1 MSSSFFKYIALP
13 LIIVCCATN
22 TQNRIP
28 DVAERKAIRE
38 LSAKDLD
45 KKTQQFEEEE
55 KTTYEAY
62 LARYLFAM
70 SLLASAPEQ
79 ACGEFQ
85 QLINDNFW
93 AKELAQIRAHQICS
107 QETLIFQQGEIEALK
122 QKPWYR
128 AEFLKTAYQ
137 KSLSKKNELDEMRY
151 GFEMAQFG
159 GRRKDRVKLVQRS
172 VQLAKKY
179 KREVERIAYLSY
191 LYRLSP
197 KYKPKP
203 SSKELMDVADDLRFS
218 REFVKA
224 RRLYEKIARNAKKP
238 FTERVK
244 ALEGIAKTYKLELD
258 KQENIRT
265 LQRVQKFVELFW
277 RKNPKNRTFSS
288 KLEEAVINVA
298 RAQWTEHQVTAAIK
312 TLERGEQLLKKYE
325 PIEQICWI
333 RARIDEEDGRLA
345 SALIWLDKGLE
356 QKALSPTYLE
366 SLRWQKAWILRKLG
380 RLEEAQS
387 ILADLREKAL
397 NPFSR
402 AKFSFWSAKIML
414 QLKKDSEAKDEL
426 RDLTKADPYGY
437 YGMLAQKELNEPF
450 DLDELGEDSSTLSSE
465 PSEGFDR
472 VMFTWLIDAK
482 EVEIARR
489 YLEKY
494 LSAHSGLSRQK
505 LEDMGAVGLYNRVY
519 SELSAMDVEARNK
532 FIKENLNFFFPLQ
545 YLDHYEKAA
554 QTVGLDKALLLA
566 ITRQESGFDPLSR
579 SHADA
584 FGLMQVIPEVAQAVS
599 KEAKYG
605 YAHPEDLYLPE
616 INIPIGAHFISRL
629 LKRFD
634 GAFIP
639 SVSSYNA
646 SEAAIRNWIR
656 TRYRGD
662 STEFIEEIPYEET
675 KTYVKLVMRNFVFYQ
690 LLLSPNQQLD
700 FPESCLVTI
709 AGEETAVSQNES
721 AADDDDDDDNDRRP
735 NHVPSPSRFSGL

>member
-1 MSSSFFKYIALP
+1 MSSGFFKYIALP

-22 TQNRIP
+22 SQQRIP
-28 DVAERKAIRE
+28 DVTERNAIRE
-38 LSAKDLD
+38 LSTEGLD
-45 KKTQQFEEEE
+45 KKIQQFEEEKE
-55 KTTYEAY
+55 TTYEAY

-70 SLLASAPEQ
+70 SLLESAPER
-79 ACGEFQ
+79 ACDEFQ
-85 QLINDNFW
+85 QLISNNFW
-93 AKELAQIRAHQICS
+93 AKELTQIRAYQTCPPN
-107 QETLIFQQGEIEALK
+107 TVVFQPGEAEALK

-137 KSLSKKNELDEMRY
+137 KALKKKNELDEMRY
-151 GFEMAQFG
+151 GFEIARLG
-159 GRRKDRVKLVQRS
+159 GRRKDRVRLVQRS
-172 VQLAKKY
+172 VLLAKKY
-179 KREVERIAYLSY
+179 KQEVERVAYLSF

-197 KYKPKP
+197 KYKPRP
-203 SSKELMDVADDLRFS
+203 SAKELMAVAEDLRFS
-218 REFVKA
+218 REFAKA
-224 RRLYEKIARNAKKP
+224 RRLYKKISEDPKRT
-238 FTERVK
+238 FSERVK
-244 ALEGIAKTYKLELD
+244 ALEGIAKTHKLELA
-258 KQENIRT
+258 KQENIRA
-265 LQRVQKFVELFW
+265 LQRVQAFVERYW
-277 RKNPKNRTFSS
+277 SKKTRNRTFST
-288 KLEEAVINVA
+288 KLEEAIINVA
-298 RAQWTEHQVTAAIK
+298 RAQWTEHQVTAAIR
-312 TLERGEQLLKKYE
+312 TLERGERLLSGQE
-325 PIEQICWI
+325 PIEQISWI

-387 ILADLREKAL
+387 ILADLKERAL

-414 QLKKDSEAKDEL
+414 QLKKDSDAKDEL
-426 RDLTKADPYGY
+426 RDLTKADPFGY
-437 YGMLAQKELNEPF
+437 YGMLAQKELKEPF
-450 DLDELGEDSSTLSSE
+450 DLDEFKEDSSNLNSE

-494 LSAHSGLSRQK
+494 LDSHTGLSRQK
-505 LEDMGAVGLYNRVY
+505 LADMGAVGLYNRVY
-519 SELSAMDVEARNK
+519 GELSAMDYEARNN
-532 FIKENLNFFFPLQ
+532 FIKENLDFFFPLQ

-554 QTVGLDKALLLA
+554 QTVGIDKALLLA

-605 YAHPEDLYLPE
+605 YTHPEDLYLPE
-616 INIPIGAHFISRL
+616 VNIPIGAHFIGRL

-646 SEAAIRNWIR
+646 SEAAIKNWIR

-690 LLLSPNQQLD
+690 LLLSPDQKLD
-700 FPESCLVTI
+700 FPVSCLVTI
-709 AGEETAVSQNES
+709 AGETKAVSQNES
-721 AADDDDDDDNDRRP
+721 ASDDGDSDRRP